1 MADINVAS
9 ESAELLD
16 QLLDEYNYSVIFPLY
31 DAIGDC
37 ECGCVKALLVDM
49 LQHVLSLKSRMTET
63 QAKLEALHHACKIKP
78 E

>member
-1 MADINVAS
+1 MSLNVAS

-37 ECGCVKALLVDM
+37 ECGCVKQLLSELM
-49 LQHVLSLKSRMTET
+49 IQMQSTRASMIKT
-63 QAKLEALHHACKIKP
+63 QAKLRELHHACKV
-78 E
+78 